1 MGVFY
6 QVSWWGQ
13 GVVVL
18 STFLTFFFADDTL
31 IFCEANPDHLRNLCS
46 LFLCFEVVSGLRI
59 NLPKLELVMLAI

>member
-1 MGVFY
+1 
-6 QVSWWGQ
+6 
-13 GVVVL
+13 VL